1 MEIRSIEDA
10 DGSAVIGINAASVW
24 ATSPM
29 DEAGLARARQ
39 LATHVLVADV
49 DDQVAGFA
57 IAYAP
62 GSAYDSIN
70 YLWHADRFDDF
81 LYLDRIVISS
91 DFRRRGLAS
100 ALYDAMET
108 HAAAHGR
115 MVCEV
120 NSEPPNV
127 ESLAFHAARGYREIG
142 HLTQAD
148 GHQTV
153 MLEKAL

>member
-1 MEIRSIEDA
+1 MEIRVIEDR
-10 DGSAVIGINAASVW
+10 DTGAVLAINEASVW

-29 DEAGLARARQ
+29 DEATLSRARSE
-39 LATHVLVADV
+39 AAYPLVAELDGE
-49 DDQVAGFA
+49 VAGFA
-57 IAYAP
+57 IAYQP

-70 YLWHADRFDDF
+70 YRWHTDRFDDF

-100 ALYDAMET
+100 ALYDAMEQ
-108 HAAAHGR
+108 HAKEHSR

-120 NSEPPNV
+120 NSDPPNV
-127 ESLAFHAARGYREIG
+127 ESLAFHAARGYREVG
-142 HLTQAD
+142 YLTQAD

-153 MLEKAL
+153 MLEKPL

>member
-1 MEIRSIEDA
+1 VEIRVIEHRDTA
-10 DGSAVIGINAASVW
+10 AVLAINDESVW

-29 DEAGLARARQ
+29 DEASLSRATTE
-39 LATHVLVADV
+39 AAYPLVAKLDGE
-49 DDQVAGFA
+49 VAGFA
-57 IAYAP
+57 IAYEP
-62 GSAYDSIN
+62 GSTYDSIN
-70 YLWHADRFDDF
+70 YRWHADRFDDF

-100 ALYDAMET
+100 ALYDAMED
-108 HAAAHGR
+108 HAKEHGR

-127 ESLAFHAARGYREIG
+127 ESLAFHAARGYREVG

-153 MLEKAL
+153 MLEKPL

>member
-1 MEIRSIEDA
+1 M
-10 DGSAVIGINAASVW
+10 
-24 ATSPM
+24 
-29 DEAGLARARQ
+29 
-39 LATHVLVADV
+39 
-49 DDQVAGFA
+49 
-57 IAYAP
+57 
-62 GSAYDSIN
+62 
-70 YLWHADRFDDF
+70 
-81 LYLDRIVISS
+81 

-100 ALYDAMET
+100 ALYDAMES
-108 HAAAHGR
+108 HAKAHER

-127 ESLAFHAARGYREIG
+127 ESLAFHAARGYREVG